1 MITFREWL
9 KEKEMTERNILISFQ
24 NFFVESD
31 ETSTIKESVI
41 TKIKK
46 IFLLK
51 DAGLIVDK
59 FKEIFNIK
67 EEIKIKKN

>member
-1 MITFREWL
+1 MVIILKKDNMSFREWL
-9 KEKEMTERNILISFQ
+9 KEKEMIERNILISFQ

-51 DAGLIVDK
+51 DA
-59 FKEIFNIK
+59 
-67 EEIKIKKN
+67 